1 MVLLGSISW
10 PKARLLQH
18 LPHGLDG
25 DGLEDSAQ
33 TTRCHTEA
41 PAGNPGTKYQAFR
54 EPAHL
59 SGWGRLRL
67 RVR

>member
-1 MVLLGSISW
+1 MVLVPSPGPRGHLPRGW

-41 PAGNPGTKYQAFR
+41 PAGDPGTKYQPLR
-54 EPAHL
+54 EPAH
-59 SGWGRLRL
+59 
-67 RVR
+67 